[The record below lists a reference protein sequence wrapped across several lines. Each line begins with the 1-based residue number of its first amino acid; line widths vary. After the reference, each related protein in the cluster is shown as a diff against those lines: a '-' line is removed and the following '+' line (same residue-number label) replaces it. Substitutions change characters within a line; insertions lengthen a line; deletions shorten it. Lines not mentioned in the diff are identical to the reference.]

1 MMPSDNCDSEDEC
14 MEVNTIRIL
23 RCSVARCPYRTNRA
37 HNLWRHEER
46 HKRPVEPKPFGCP
59 VCIYNTDKITNLKRH
74 VAIRHPKEVVV
85 PKTPDEPDTQLKS
98 AAGTRRIRC
107 QVMGC
112 RYETNRAHDLKR
124 HMAVHN
130 NVEKSHKEY
139 KCSLCMYS
147 SDRKANL
154 KRHLELRHSGIEETI
169 QTADELEQELHSL
182 EEEKRLEELAQQDEL
197 FNDLI
202 ENLDEVEL
210 EIERKETAEEQ
221 VLDQLAEEQE
231 EEEPPLITISTCK
244 PPMLQGDITD
254 KQVIAVNV
262 NGQLRWFQSIDPP
275 PGASLKLQLALE
287 EQEQQA
293 ASAQQ
298 QMDELDDEL
307 ALSLAQQDQEEELL
321 VEMLTKEEPSDNDVS
336 WTFHISND
344 KLIVASRKCKQ
355 EMLEPCEELDFPIWW
370 DDGDYTKMHKNQTFR
385 DCQQKP
391 SKAVVQRI
399 LRDIYDIYYKPF
411 KEKRKQFQVF
421 RIKDSWLC
429 ATQMT
434 RMQIIKDMYSKQG
447 T

>member
-1 MMPSDNCDSEDEC
+1 MLSENCDSEDEYVD
-14 MEVNTIRIL
+14 VNAMRIL
-23 RCSVARCPYRTNRA
+23 RCSLARCPYRTNRA

-46 HKRPVEPKPFGCP
+46 HKRPVETKPFGCP

-74 VAIRHPKEVVV
+74 VAIRHPNEVAV
-85 PKTPDEPDTQLKS
+85 PKNPDENQLKS
-98 AAGTRRIRC
+98 AGARRIHC

-112 RYETNRAHDLKR
+112 RYETNRGHDLKR

-154 KRHLELRHSGIEETI
+154 KRHLELRHSGIEDTI
-169 QTADELEQELHSL
+169 KTADELEQELHSL
-182 EEEKRLEELAQQDEL
+182 EEEQKLEEQAQQDEL
-197 FNDLI
+197 FNELI
-202 ENLDEVEL
+202 ENLDEVEF
-210 EIERKETAEEQ
+210 EIEKNVAVEEH
-221 VLDQLAEEQE
+221 VYELLDKE
-231 EEEPPLITISTCK
+231 EEEEEDPPLITISKCK
-244 PPMLQGDITD
+244 PPMLQGDISD

-321 VEMLTKEEPSDNDVS
+321 VEMLTEEQPSDNDVS
-336 WTFHISND
+336 WTFHISNE
-344 KLIVASRKCKQ
+344 KLLVATRKCNK
-355 EMLEPCEELDFPIWW
+355 ETPEPSKELNFPNWW
-370 DDGDYTKMHKNQTFR
+370 DDGEYTKMHKNQTFR
-385 DCQQKP
+385 DHRENP

-411 KEKRKQFQVF
+411 KEERKPFQVF
-421 RIKDSWLC
+421 QIKDSWLC
-429 ATQMT
+429 ATRMT

>member
-1 MMPSDNCDSEDEC
+1 WIFENYESEDEFK
-14 MEVNTIRIL
+14 EAHQIRTL
-23 RCSVARCPYRTNRA
+23 RCSLPRCPYRTNRT

-59 VCIYNTDKITNLKRH
+59 VCIYRTDKINNLRRH
-74 VAIRHPKEVVV
+74 VAIRHPKSASVAED
-85 PKTPDEPDTQLKS
+85 PDEPPV
-98 AAGTRRIRC
+98 AAPRRIHC
-107 QVMGC
+107 QVLGC
-112 RYETNRAHDLKR
+112 RYETNRAYDLKR
-124 HMAVHN
+124 HMDVHN
-130 NVEKSHKEY
+130 NVEKSHKKY

-154 KRHLELRHSGIEETI
+154 KRHLELRHSGIEDTVT
-169 QTADELEQELHSL
+169 TAEEVREELHCQEQQQIL
-182 EEEKRLEELAQQDEL
+182 EEQAQHEEL

-202 ENLDEVEL
+202 EELDGAKV
-210 EIERKETAEEQ
+210 EIEGKETEEQ
-221 VLDQLAEEQE
+221 VYEQLEE
-231 EEEPPLITISTCK
+231 EEEPPLITISPWK
-244 PPMLQGDITD
+244 PPVLHGDITD

-275 PGASLKLQLALE
+275 PGAVSKHMQLAME

-298 QMDELDDEL
+298 QIDELDDEL

-321 VEMLTKEEPSDNDVS
+321 VEMLTEEQPWS
-336 WTFHISND
+336 FHISN
-344 KLIVASRKCKQ
+344 
-355 EMLEPCEELDFPIWW
+355 EMLATPNQEESKDSDFPNWW
-370 DDGDYTKMHKNQTFR
+370 DDGEYTKMHKNQTFR
-385 DCQQKP
+385 DHRQKP

-411 KEKRKQFQVF
+411 KEERKQSEVFQ
-421 RIKDSWLC
+421 IKDSWLC